1 MTEQEERQSSIEYL
15 IKKLY
20 QLEKDLIEL
29 EKQHEQSL
37 KIAFEKGYENG
48 IKYNDRI
55 WQRRISILKN
65 YHEGV

>member
-1 MTEQEERQSSIEYL
+1 MTEQEEQLTSIKYL

-37 KIAFEKGYENG
+37 KIAFEKGY
-48 IKYNDRI
+48 D
-55 WQRRISILKN
+55 
-65 YHEGV
+65 EGVKFTDAIISEHRFPF

>member
-1 MTEQEERQSSIEYL
+1 MTEQQEKLTSIEYL

-20 QLEKDLIEL
+20 QLERDLIEL

-37 KIAFEKGYENG
+37 KVAFEKGYENG

-65 YHEGV
+65 YHERV

>member
-65 YHEGV
+65 YHERV